1 MIVIKALKESWDK
14 IELYIISLWLLF
26 LLILIITIDV
36 PINFNEGWYFVGVR
50 KLLIDNVI
58 PLVAIAF
65 LIIGL
70 ICVSRFKYKLDGSL
84 RTPFK
89 IIKIENSNYEHL
101 TFLSTYI
108 IPLIA
113 FDLEQ
118 IKYAFVLLILLI
130 AIGAI
135 YVKTDMF
142 HANPSLAL
150 LGYRIYKVNGE
161 FRTGIREDITVISRQ
176 KLSLSEKVGYKKLG
190 EKIYYVRLENE

>member
-1 MIVIKALKESWDK
+1 LIIIITIKIPVYFGEDWVFIGFKKLLLTNVIPF
-14 IELYIISLWLLF
+14 ISLLF
-26 LLILIITIDV
+26 LIL
-36 PINFNEGWYFVGVR
+36 
-50 KLLIDNVI
+50 
-58 PLVAIAF
+58 
-65 LIIGL
+65 GL
-70 ICVSRFKYKLDGSL
+70 ACVSRFKYKLEGSM

-89 IIKIENSNYEHL
+89 ITKIENMNYEHL

-113 FDLEQ
+113 FDLSK

-150 LGYRIYKVNGE
+150 LGYHIYKVDGD
-161 FRTGIREDITVISRQ
+161 FRTGSRQDIIIISRQ
-176 KLSLSEKVGYKKLG
+176 KLSLNLKVSYRKLG
-190 EKIYYVRLENE
+190 EKIYYVRVQNE